1 MDLHL
6 EGAAG
11 PPRPVDPARLRAYA
25 RWTLTVES
33 EPEVS
38 TVRGLAARLLL
49 RGPLAAPTPSLRLEA
64 RRAHRL
70 QVAAL
75 LGAEAVPERLSVD
88 PELEALAEPALQD
101 LNALLLG
108 LEALYGEKV
117 ERGGTLFV
125 SEKGQGHPRLR
136 SALIEDGWQEER
148 RAWRPEIPRRRAVE
162 ARPEVLR
169 WFLRWLFAHDDFRPG
184 QAEVIASVLKGEDAA
199 AALPTGS
206 GKSVIYQ
213 LAALLSP
220 GTAIVAQPLLALID
234 DQLRGLERLGIGL
247 AGGASDMERLASGEL
262 ALCYVCPE
270 RLESASFREA
280 LRGCVEGAGVSF
292 AVVDEAHCVTQWG
305 HDFRPAYRHLGRRLA
320 KWTAGPEGRAPV
332 LALSGT
338 ATAATMRRACETLEM
353 EGAAVVQPAR
363 PLPIAFESLKEG
375 RALER
380 LKELAR
386 ENRGSPGIVFCQAVD
401 GPRGAFEIAEE
412 LSWMENHQLGC
423 FTGRAPA
430 GWEDEAW
437 RKKKKAEAESFL
449 SGKLDLMVAT
459 SAFGMG
465 VHRADVRW
473 TVHLGLPLSVEALE
487 QEAGRAGRDGR
498 GSASWVL
505 VEPGDRR
512 RALELHRR
520 RFPGLAAEKGEVEE
534 LVLRIP
540 WGRRFAWL
548 EAGAQ
553 CATGLERAADR
564 LCSAGLLEVNER
576 RGGALGVELDPC
588 GRTEALMRAEVA
600 VERVYSV
607 LEPRRRRALDE
618 VVRRCPSC

>member
-1 MDLHL
+1 VDLHL

-25 RWTLTVES
+25 RWTLNVEG

-49 RGPLAAPTPSLRLEA
+49 RGPLAAPTPSLRSEA

-75 LGAEAVPERLSVD
+75 LGAPAVPERLSVEPD
-88 PELEALAEPALQD
+88 LEPLVEPALRD
-101 LNALLLG
+101 LNSLLLG
-108 LEALYGEKV
+108 LESLYGEKL
-117 ERGGTLFV
+117 ERGGTLYV
-125 SEKGQGHPRLR
+125 SERGAGHPRLR
-136 SALIEDGWQEER
+136 SALISESWDGEQ
-148 RAWRPEIPRRRAVE
+148 RAWRPEISRRRAEEV
-162 ARPEVLR
+162 RPEVLR
-169 WFLRWLFAHDDFRPG
+169 WFLRWLFAHEDFRPG
-184 QAEVIASVLKGEDAA
+184 QAEAIASLLKGQDAA

-234 DQLRGLERLGIGL
+234 DQLRGLEKLGLGL
-247 AGGASDMERLASGEL
+247 AGGGSDLERLASGEL
-262 ALCYVCPE
+262 ALFYACPE
-270 RLESASFREA
+270 RLESAAFRQA
-280 LRGCVEGAGVSF
+280 LRGCVETCGVSF

-320 KWTAGPEGRAPV
+320 KWTESPEGRAPV

-338 ATAATMRRACETLEM
+338 ATALTMRRACETIGM
-353 EGAAVVQPAR
+353 AAEPFVERGR
-363 PLPIAFESLKEG
+363 PLDIKFEAVQDG
-375 RALER
+375 LER

-386 ENRGSPGIVFCQAVD
+386 ENRARPGIVFCQAVD
-401 GPRGAFEIAEE
+401 GKRGAFEVAEE
-412 LSWMENHQLGC
+412 LSWMENHRLGC

-437 RKKKKAEAESFL
+437 RKKKREEAERFL

-473 TVHLGLPLSVEALE
+473 TVHLGLPLSLEALE
-487 QEAGRAGRDGR
+487 QEAGRAGRDGL
-498 GSASWVL
+498 GSTSWVL
-505 VEPGDRR
+505 IEPGAEK
-512 RALELHRR
+512 RALFLHER
-520 RFPGLAAEKGEVEE
+520 RFPGLAVEKEEVAE
-534 LVLRIP
+534 LVLRLP
-540 WGRRFAWL
+540 WGSGRAWL

-553 CATGLERAADR
+553 CLSGLERCADR
-564 LCSAGLLEVNER
+564 LSMAGLLEVTER
-576 RGGALGVELDPC
+576 RPGALGVELDLC
-588 GRTEALMRAEVA
+588 GKTEALMRAELA
-600 VERVYSV
+600 VERVYAI
-607 LEPRRRRALDE
+607 LEPERRRALAEVARRRRA
-618 VVRRCPSC
+618 C